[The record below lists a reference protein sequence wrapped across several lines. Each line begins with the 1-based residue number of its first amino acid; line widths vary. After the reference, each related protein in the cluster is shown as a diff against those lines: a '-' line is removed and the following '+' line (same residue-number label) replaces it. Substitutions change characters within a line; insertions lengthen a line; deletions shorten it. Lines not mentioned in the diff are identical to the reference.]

1 VRDHIRQCID
11 PLEEKILGLED
22 GRPSSGDVTQ
32 VLDALGL
39 SHLKLASAQVISL
52 LDMLADGITPVNEP
66 IVTALLRLCEA
77 HKKFLYALA
86 GVLDQ
91 PAAAIIKPRPP
102 EAVQPEA
109 VQPEAVQPEAV
120 QPEAV
125 QPEAVQPEAVQPE
138 AVQPEGDRPEGGH
151 PEGGQAEHAAQADH
165 AAQAAKQSIT
175 SIRVPTER
183 LDSLIELVGKLMV
196 TFAVL
201 SQSGTRGATLSASTL
216 AELDTVITGLQTQ
229 VDAIRLV
236 PLKQIFLPMNR
247 LVQSLSQKMKKK
259 VRFTITGDDLALDK
273 TIVESLNEPL
283 VHLLRN
289 ALDHGLETPEER
301 VEKGK
306 DETGNVRLTAWRK
319 GDNAY
324 VEVADDGRG
333 LNAQKILR
341 KAIEK
346 GLVAE
351 GAELSEAEAVQLIL
365 ASGFSTAE
373 KVTDVSGRGV
383 GMDAVANAVREQL
396 GGDILIENL
405 PAGGSRFTLSIPL
418 SRSVNEGI
426 VDALVCRVGAET
438 LIVPSRDVLE
448 IYAPL
453 PHDLVALPDGSETV
467 SVRGQIFHLLRLCEH
482 LGIGGACQGIE
493 QGLIVT
499 VRMGET
505 SAALLVDEVLRQQ
518 QVVVTGF
525 TVPVQEI
532 YSLPILGF
540 GMMGESDALVL
551 DVEKLLTSLAASAS
565 A

>member
-1 VRDHIRQCID
+1 VREHIRQCIE
-11 PLEEKILGLED
+11 PLEAKILKLED
-22 GRPSSGDVTQ
+22 GRPAGADVVQ

-77 HKKFLYALA
+77 QKKFLYALA

-91 PAAAIIKPRPP
+91 PTVAIVQPRPAAP
-102 EAVQPEA
+102 AEGERTAEAP
-109 VQPEAVQPEAV
+109 
-120 QPEAV
+120 
-125 QPEAVQPEAVQPE
+125 
-138 AVQPEGDRPEGGH
+138 
-151 PEGGQAEHAAQADH
+151 
-165 AAQAAKQSIT
+165 AAQAALPEEAAREHTQPEAAPAAPAQPEGVHVDARQGIT

-216 AELDTVITGLQTQ
+216 AELDTVITGLQNQ

-247 LVQSLSQKMKKK
+247 LVQSLAQKMKKK
-259 VRFTITGDDLALDK
+259 VRFTIVGDDLALDK

-289 ALDHGLETPEER
+289 ALDHGLEPPEER

-306 DETGNVRLTAWRK
+306 DETGSVRLSAWRK
-319 GDNAY
+319 GEVAY

-333 LNAQKILR
+333 LNAEKILR
-341 KAIEK
+341 KAVEK
-346 GLVAE
+346 GLAAE
-351 GAELSEAEAVQLIL
+351 GARVSEAEAIQFIL

-405 PAGGSRFTLSIPL
+405 PAGGSRFTLTIPL

-426 VDALVCRVGAET
+426 VDALVCRVGQET

-448 IYAPL
+448 IYAPA
-453 PHDLVALPDGSETV
+453 PGDLVALPDGSETV
-467 SVRGQIFHLLRLCEH
+467 SVRGRIFHLLRLCDH
-482 LGIGGACQGIE
+482 LGLEGSCRDIAR
-493 QGLIVT
+493 GLVVT
-499 VRMGET
+499 VRMGEI

-532 YSLPILGF
+532 YGLPILGF

-551 DVEKLLTSLAASAS
+551 DVEKLLSGLAAAES
-565 A
+565 

>member
-1 VRDHIRQCID
+1 MRLPRRERPVKDHIRQCIA
-11 PLEEKILGLED
+11 PLEENILKLED
-22 GRPSSGDVTQ
+22 GRPTGNEVTP
-32 VLDALGL
+32 VLEALGL
-39 SHLKLASAQVISL
+39 THLKLASAQVISL
-52 LDMLADGITPVNEP
+52 LDMLADGITPVNEG

-91 PAAAIIKPRPP
+91 PRAAAAPPQPEIPAPAQEP
-102 EAVQPEA
+102 EAGTGTADPA
-109 VQPEAVQPEAV
+109 VHAPPPDV
-120 QPEAV
+120 
-125 QPEAVQPEAVQPE
+125 
-138 AVQPEGDRPEGGH
+138 
-151 PEGGQAEHAAQADH
+151 AEAQANQVL
-165 AAQAAKQSIT
+165 AAGKQGIT

-247 LVQSLSQKMKKK
+247 LVQSLSLKMGKK
-259 VRFTITGDDLALDK
+259 VRFSITGDELALDK

-289 ALDHGLETPEER
+289 ALDHGLEPPEER
-301 VEKGK
+301 AEKGK
-306 DETGNVRLTAWRK
+306 DETGTVHLNAFRK
-319 GDNAY
+319 GDTAY
-324 VEVADDGRG
+324 VEVSDDGRG
-333 LNAQKILR
+333 LNAERILQKAR
-341 KAIEK
+341 ER
-346 GLVAE
+346 GLVEPDAQPTE
-351 GAELSEAEAVQLIL
+351 QEVIQFIL

-383 GMDAVANAVREQL
+383 GMDAVANAVRMQL
-396 GGDILIENL
+396 GGDINIENL
-405 PAGGSRFTLSIPL
+405 PGAGSRFTLSIPL

-426 VDALVCRVGAET
+426 VDALVCRVGPEL
-438 LIVPSRDVLE
+438 LILPSRDVLE
-448 IYAPL
+448 IYAPKAE
-453 PHDLVALPDGSETV
+453 DLVALPDGSETV
-467 SVRGQIFHLLRLCEH
+467 SVRGQIFHLLRLCRH
-482 LGIGGACQGIE
+482 LQLGETCTGIE
-493 QGLIVT
+493 KGLIVT
-499 VRMGET
+499 VRMGEI

-525 TVPVQEI
+525 TVPVQDI
-532 YSLPILGF
+532 YTLPILGF

-551 DVEKLLTSLAASAS
+551 DIEKLLAEVSVPPQA
-565 A
+565 

>member
-1 VRDHIRQCID
+1 MKDHIRQCIA
-11 PLEEKILGLED
+11 PLEENILKLEE
-22 GRPSSGDVTQ
+22 GRPTANEVAP
-32 VLDALGL
+32 VLEALGL
-39 SHLKLASAQVISL
+39 THLKLASAQVISL

-77 HKKFLYALA
+77 HKMFLYALA

-91 PAAAIIKPRPP
+91 PRAAATQADVASTQPGGQADTQAAPQP
-102 EAVQPEA
+102 DLPDAQAEVQPE
-109 VQPEAVQPEAV
+109 VHPEAQANQALAV
-120 QPEAV
+120 
-125 QPEAVQPEAVQPE
+125 
-138 AVQPEGDRPEGGH
+138 G
-151 PEGGQAEHAAQADH
+151 
-165 AAQAAKQSIT
+165 KQGIT

-247 LVQSLSQKMKKK
+247 LVQSLSQKMQKK
-259 VRFTITGDDLALDK
+259 VRFTISGDDLALDK

-289 ALDHGLETPEER
+289 ALDHGLEPPDER
-301 VEKGK
+301 AEKGK
-306 DETGNVRLTAWRK
+306 DETGNVHLNAYRK
-319 GDNAY
+319 GDTAY
-324 VEVADDGRG
+324 VEVTDDGRG
-333 LNAQKILR
+333 LNAERILQKAR
-341 KAIEK
+341 ER
-346 GLVAE
+346 GLVAMDQ
-351 GAELSEAEAVQLIL
+351 ELPEQEIIQLVL

-383 GMDAVANAVREQL
+383 GMDAVANAVRVQL
-396 GGDILIENL
+396 GGDITIENL
-405 PAGGSRFTLSIPL
+405 PGAGSRFTLSIPL

-426 VDALVCRVGAET
+426 VDALVCRVGPET

-448 IYAPL
+448 IYAPKA
-453 PHDLVALPDGSETV
+453 HDLVALPDGSETV
-467 SVRGQIFHLLRLCEH
+467 SVRGQIFHLLRLCRH
-482 LGIGGACQGIE
+482 LQLAESCTSIDS
-493 QGLIVT
+493 GLIIT
-499 VRMGET
+499 VRMGDI

-532 YSLPILGF
+532 YTLPILGF

-551 DVEKLLTSLAASAS
+551 DIEKLLSEVSAAPAP
-565 A
+565 

>member
-1 VRDHIRQCID
+1 VKDHIRQCIA
-11 PLEEKILGLED
+11 PLEEKIIRLEQ
-22 GRPSSGDVTQ
+22 GRPTANEVVH
-32 VLDALGL
+32 VLEALGL
-39 SHLKLASAQVISL
+39 THLKLASAQVISL
-52 LDMLADGITPVNEP
+52 LDMLADGITPVDEP

-77 HKKFLYALA
+77 NKKFLYTLA

-91 PAAAIIKPRPP
+91 PIEAIRPP
-102 EAVQPEA
+102 AAP
-109 VQPEAVQPEAV
+109 
-120 QPEAV
+120 
-125 QPEAVQPEAVQPE
+125 
-138 AVQPEGDRPEGGH
+138 
-151 PEGGQAEHAAQADH
+151 AETPAAEPVHAAEPAHD
-165 AAQAAKQSIT
+165 AEKAIAQSKQGIT

-247 LVQSLSQKMKKK
+247 LVQSLSQKMGKK
-259 VRFTITGDDLALDK
+259 VRFVITGDELALDK

-289 ALDHGLETPEER
+289 ALDHGLETPEDR
-301 VEKGK
+301 AAAGK
-306 DETGNVRLTAWRK
+306 DETGSVRLAAYRK
-319 GDNAY
+319 GETAY
-324 VEVADDGRG
+324 IEVSDDGRG
-333 LNAQKILR
+333 LNAGKILQ
-341 KAIEK
+341 KAMER
-346 GLVAE
+346 GLVE
-351 GAELSEAEAVQLIL
+351 PGLDLPEQEVIQFIL

-383 GMDAVANAVREQL
+383 GMDAVANAVRVQL
-396 GGDILIENL
+396 GGDIVIENL
-405 PAGGSRFTLSIPL
+405 PDGGSRFTLAIPL

-426 VDALVCRVGAET
+426 VDALVCRVGPET

-448 IYAPL
+448 IYAPAAE
-453 PHDLVALPDGSETV
+453 DLVCLPDGGETV
-467 SVRGQIFHLLRLCEH
+467 SVRGRIFHLVRLCDH
-482 LGIGGACQGIE
+482 LGLARSCGDALA
-493 QGLIVT
+493 GLIIT

-505 SAALLVDEVLRQQ
+505 AAALLVDEVLRQQ

-525 TVPVQEI
+525 TVPVQDI
-532 YSLPILGF
+532 YALPILGF

-551 DVEKLLTSLAASAS
+551 DIEKLLGEITATPAG
-565 A
+565 

>member
-1 VRDHIRQCID
+1 VRRGRGERPVRDHIRQCIA
-11 PLEEKILGLED
+11 PIEEKILQLED
-22 GRPSSGDVTQ
+22 GRPTANDVSH
-32 VLDALGL
+32 VLEVLGL

-91 PAAAIIKPRPP
+91 PRLAAAPPLPEPAPAAETAGLAVSKPEPAAA
-102 EAVQPEA
+102 EAPAAEA
-109 VQPEAVQPEAV
+109 LPLEDA
-120 QPEAV
+120 
-125 QPEAVQPEAVQPE
+125 
-138 AVQPEGDRPEGGH
+138 DKH
-151 PEGGQAEHAAQADH
+151 AEKALAAS
-165 AAQAAKQSIT
+165 KQGIT

-201 SQSGTRGATLSASTL
+201 SQSGMRGATLSASTL

-247 LVQSLSQKMKKK
+247 LVQSLSQKMQKK
-259 VRFTITGDDLALDK
+259 VRFTITGDELALDK

-289 ALDHGLETPEER
+289 ALDHGLEPPEER
-301 VEKGK
+301 AAAGK
-306 DETGNVRLTAWRK
+306 DETGSVNLTAYRK
-319 GDNAY
+319 GDTAY
-324 VEVADDGRG
+324 VEVSDDGRG
-333 LNAQKILR
+333 LNAAKILQ
-341 KAIEK
+341 KAQER
-346 GLVAE
+346 GLVE
-351 GAELSEAEAVQLIL
+351 PGQELSDQEIIQFIL
-365 ASGFSTAE
+365 SSGFSTAE

-383 GMDAVANAVREQL
+383 GMDAVANAVRTTL
-396 GGDILIENL
+396 GGDITIENL
-405 PAGGSRFTLSIPL
+405 PVAGSRFTLSIPL

-426 VDALVCRVGAET
+426 VDALVCRVGPET

-448 IYAPL
+448 IYAPQAE
-453 PHDLVALPDGSETV
+453 DLVSLPDGSEAV
-467 SVRGQIFHLLRLCEH
+467 SVRGQMFHLLRLCRH
-482 LGIGGACQGIE
+482 LGLGDSCPGIE
-493 QGLIVT
+493 RGLIIT
-499 VRMGET
+499 VRMGEVG
-505 SAALLVDEVLRQQ
+505 AALLVDEVLRQQ

-525 TVPVQEI
+525 TVPVQDI
-532 YSLPILGF
+532 YTLPILGF

-551 DVEKLLTSLAASAS
+551 DIEKLLAEVSAPVE

>member
-1 VRDHIRQCID
+1 VRDHIRQCIA
-11 PLEEKILGLED
+11 PLEEKILLLED
-22 GRPSSGDVTQ
+22 GRPTANDVSH
-32 VLDALGL
+32 VLEALGL

-91 PAAAIIKPRPP
+91 PKAATAPPVLESQAAATAASLAVAEPAAEPSASEPP
-102 EAVQPEA
+102 AVEPPVEDA
-109 VQPEAVQPEAV
+109 
-120 QPEAV
+120 
-125 QPEAVQPEAVQPE
+125 
-138 AVQPEGDRPEGGH
+138 DKH
-151 PEGGQAEHAAQADH
+151 AEKALAAS
-165 AAQAAKQSIT
+165 KQGIT

-201 SQSGTRGATLSASTL
+201 SQSGMRGATLSASTL

-247 LVQSLSQKMKKK
+247 LVQSLSQKMQKK
-259 VRFTITGDDLALDK
+259 VRFTITGDELALDK

-301 VEKGK
+301 AAAGK
-306 DETGNVRLTAWRK
+306 DETGAVNLTAYRK
-319 GDNAY
+319 GDTAY
-324 VEVADDGRG
+324 VEVSDDGRG
-333 LNAQKILR
+333 LNAAKIFK
-341 KAIEK
+341 KAQER
-346 GLVAE
+346 GLVE
-351 GAELSEAEAVQLIL
+351 PGQELSDQEIIQFIL
-365 ASGFSTAE
+365 SSGFSTAE

-383 GMDAVANAVREQL
+383 GMDAVANAVRTTL
-396 GGDILIENL
+396 GGDIKIENL
-405 PAGGSRFTLSIPL
+405 PLAGSRFTLSIPL

-426 VDALVCRVGAET
+426 VDALVCRVGPET

-448 IYAPL
+448 IYAPKAE
-453 PHDLVALPDGSETV
+453 DLVALPDGSEAV
-467 SVRGQIFHLLRLCEH
+467 SVRGQIFHLLRLCRH
-482 LGIGGACQGIE
+482 LGLGDSCPGIE
-493 QGLIVT
+493 RGLIIT
-499 VRMGET
+499 VRMGEVG
-505 SAALLVDEVLRQQ
+505 AALLVDEVLRQQ

-525 TVPVQEI
+525 TVPVQDI
-532 YSLPILGF
+532 YTLPILGF

-551 DVEKLLTSLAASAS
+551 DIEKLLAEVSATAPVEAPVAAPR
-565 A
+565 

>member
-1 VRDHIRQCID
+1 MRDHIRQCIS
-11 PLEEKILGLED
+11 PLEEQILKLED
-22 GRPSSGDVTQ
+22 GRPTSNEVTP
-32 VLDALGL
+32 VLEALGL
-39 SHLKLASAQVISL
+39 THLKLASAQVISL

-66 IVTALLRLCEA
+66 IITALLRLCEA
-77 HKKFLYALA
+77 HKKFLYSLA
-86 GVLDQ
+86 GVLEQ
-91 PAAAIIKPRPP
+91 PR
-102 EAVQPEA
+102 
-109 VQPEAVQPEAV
+109 
-120 QPEAV
+120 
-125 QPEAVQPEAVQPE
+125 
-138 AVQPEGDRPEGGH
+138 
-151 PEGGQAEHAAQADH
+151 
-165 AAQAAKQSIT
+165 AQAAPPQPQSVEAAAPLDESPSTEAAVEAASPASPEAPAHDIAEAQASQVLAASKQGIT

-247 LVQSLSQKMKKK
+247 LVQSLSQKMGKK
-259 VRFTITGDDLALDK
+259 VRFTITGDELALDK

-289 ALDHGLETPEER
+289 ALDHGLEQPEER
-301 VEKGK
+301 AGKGK
-306 DETGNVRLTAWRK
+306 DETGSVHLSAYRK
-319 GDNAY
+319 GETAF
-324 VEVADDGRG
+324 VEVSDDGRG
-333 LNAQKILR
+333 LNAERILQKAR
-341 KAIEK
+341 ER
-346 GLVAE
+346 GLVE
-351 GAELSEAEAVQLIL
+351 PGAEPSEQEIIQFIL

-383 GMDAVANAVREQL
+383 GMDAVANAIRMQL

-405 PAGGSRFTLSIPL
+405 PGAGSRFTLSIPL

-426 VDALVCRVGAET
+426 VDALVCRVGPEL

-448 IYAPL
+448 IYAPAA
-453 PHDLVALPDGSETV
+453 HDLVALPDGSETV
-467 SVRGQIFHLLRLCEH
+467 SVRGQIFHLLRLCQH
-482 LGIGGACQGIE
+482 LGLGDACPGIE
-493 QGLIVT
+493 KGLIIT
-499 VRMGET
+499 VRMGEV

-525 TVPVQEI
+525 TVPVQDI
-532 YSLPILGF
+532 YTLPILGF

-551 DVEKLLTSLAASAS
+551 DIEKLLAELTAIPAGPAALGQE
-565 A
+565 

>member
-1 VRDHIRQCID
+1 MRDHIRQCIA
-11 PLEEKILGLED
+11 PLEEKILELEN
-22 GRPSSGDVTQ
+22 GRPTGNDVSH
-32 VLDALGL
+32 VLEALGL
-39 SHLKLASAQVISL
+39 SHLKLASTQVISL

-91 PAAAIIKPRPP
+91 PRAATAPPRL
-102 EAVQPEA
+102 EAP
-109 VQPEAVQPEAV
+109 
-120 QPEAV
+120 
-125 QPEAVQPEAVQPE
+125 
-138 AVQPEGDRPEGGH
+138 G
-151 PEGGQAEHAAQADH
+151 AAQADDAAPPATTPEPSIMPETMPPTMPMAGQAGAEPPAEDAEKH
-165 AAQAAKQSIT
+165 AEKALAASKQSIT

-201 SQSGTRGATLSASTL
+201 SQSGMRGATLSASTL

-247 LVQSLSQKMKKK
+247 LVQSLSQKMQKK
-259 VRFTITGDDLALDK
+259 VRFTITGDELALDK
-273 TIVESLNEPL
+273 TIVECLNEPL

-301 VEKGK
+301 VAAGK
-306 DETGNVRLTAWRK
+306 DETGAVNLTAFRK
-319 GDNAY
+319 GDTAF
-324 VEVADDGRG
+324 VEVSDDGRG
-333 LNAQKILR
+333 LNAGKILK
-341 KAIEK
+341 KAQER
-346 GLVAE
+346 GLVE
-351 GAELSEAEAVQLIL
+351 PGQELSEQEIIQFIL
-365 ASGFSTAE
+365 SSGFSTAE

-383 GMDAVANAVREQL
+383 GMDAVANAVRTAL
-396 GGDILIENL
+396 SGDIAIENL
-405 PAGGSRFTLSIPL
+405 KGGGSRFTLSIPL

-426 VDALVCRVGAET
+426 VDALVCRVGQET

-448 IYAPL
+448 IYAPQAE
-453 PHDLVALPDGSETV
+453 DLVALPDGSETV
-467 SVRGQIFHLLRLCEH
+467 SVRGQIFHLLRLCRH
-482 LGIGGACQGIE
+482 LGLDDTCRGIE
-493 QGLIVT
+493 RGLIIT
-499 VRMGET
+499 VRMGELK
-505 SAALLVDEVLRQQ
+505 AAILVDEVLRQQ

-532 YSLPILGF
+532 YTLPILGF

-551 DVEKLLTSLAASAS
+551 DIEKLLVELTTPAQA
-565 A
+565 

>member
-1 VRDHIRQCID
+1 MKDAIRQCVA
-11 PLEEKILGLED
+11 PLEESILALEQ
-22 GRPSSGDVTQ
+22 GRPASNEVTP
-32 VLDALGL
+32 VLEALGL
-39 SHLKLASAQVISL
+39 THLKLASAQVISL
-52 LDMLADGITPVNEP
+52 LDMLADGISPVNGS

-77 HKKFLYALA
+77 HKQFLYALA

-91 PAAAIIKPRPP
+91 PRAAAALPQLEVPTPTAVEPAPDAPDAGSAESAAVLAAAQPP
-102 EAVQPEA
+102 
-109 VQPEAVQPEAV
+109 
-120 QPEAV
+120 
-125 QPEAVQPEAVQPE
+125 
-138 AVQPEGDRPEGGH
+138 D
-151 PEGGQAEHAAQADH
+151 QAEAHAEAQANQVL
-165 AAQAAKQSIT
+165 AASKQGIT

-247 LVQSLSQKMKKK
+247 LVQSLSQKMQKK
-259 VRFTITGDDLALDK
+259 VRFSISGDELALDK

-289 ALDHGLETPEER
+289 ALDHGLETAEER
-301 VEKGK
+301 AEKGK
-306 DETGNVRLTAWRK
+306 DETGNVFLNAYRK
-319 GDNAY
+319 GDTAY
-324 VEVADDGRG
+324 VEVSDDGRG
-333 LNAQKILR
+333 LNAEKILR
-341 KAIEK
+341 KAQER
-346 GLVAE
+346 GLVE
-351 GAELSEAEAVQLIL
+351 PGQDLSEQEIIQFVL

-383 GMDAVANAVREQL
+383 GMDAVANAVRAQL
-396 GGDILIENL
+396 GGDITIENL
-405 PAGGSRFTLSIPL
+405 PGAGSRFTLAIPL

-426 VDALVCRVGAET
+426 VDALICRVGPET

-453 PHDLVALPDGSETV
+453 AHDLVALPDGSETV
-467 SVRGQIFHLLRLCEH
+467 SVRGQIFHLLRLRRHLQLAGLCED
-482 LGIGGACQGIE
+482 IT
-493 QGLIVT
+493 QGLLIT
-499 VRMGET
+499 VRMGEV

-525 TVPVQEI
+525 TVPVQDI
-532 YSLPILGF
+532 YTLPILGF

-551 DVEKLLTSLAASAS
+551 DIEKLLAEVSAP

>member
-1 VRDHIRQCID
+1 MKDLVRQCIT
-11 PLEEKILGLED
+11 PLEESILKLEG
-22 GRPSSGDVTQ
+22 GRPTGNEVTP
-32 VLDALGL
+32 VLEALGL
-39 SHLKLASAQVISL
+39 THLKLASAQVISL

-66 IVTALLRLCEA
+66 IITALLQLCEA

-91 PAAAIIKPRPP
+91 PRASAAPPQLEISTPTADCDEPAAQPDTQAEPQAEAQALDHP
-102 EAVQPEA
+102 EA
-109 VQPEAVQPEAV
+109 
-120 QPEAV
+120 
-125 QPEAVQPEAVQPE
+125 
-138 AVQPEGDRPEGGH
+138 
-151 PEGGQAEHAAQADH
+151 QAERVLAAS
-165 AAQAAKQSIT
+165 KQGIT

-247 LVQSLSQKMKKK
+247 LVQSLSQKMQKK
-259 VRFTITGDDLALDK
+259 VRFTISGDELALDK

-289 ALDHGLETPEER
+289 ALDHGLETAEER

-306 DETGNVRLTAWRK
+306 DETGNVHLNAYRK
-319 GDNAY
+319 GDTAY

-333 LNAQKILR
+333 LNAARILQKAQER
-341 KAIEK
+341 
-346 GLVAE
+346 GLVE
-351 GAELSEAEAVQLIL
+351 PGQELTEQEIIQFIL

-383 GMDAVANAVREQL
+383 GMDAVANAVRMQL
-396 GGDILIENL
+396 GGDITIENL
-405 PAGGSRFTLSIPL
+405 PGAGSRFTLSIPL

-426 VDALVCRVGAET
+426 VDALVCRVGPEV

-448 IYAPL
+448 IFAPKAE
-453 PHDLVALPDGSETV
+453 DLVALPDGSETV
-467 SVRGQIFHLLRLCEH
+467 SVRGQIFHLLRLCRH
-482 LGIGGACQGIE
+482 LDLHESCTDIGA
-493 QGLIVT
+493 GLIIT
-499 VRMGET
+499 VRMGEHE
-505 SAALLVDEVLRQQ
+505 AALLVDEVLRQQ

-525 TVPVQEI
+525 TVPVQDI
-532 YSLPILGF
+532 YTLPILGF

-551 DVEKLLTSLAASAS
+551 DIEKLLNEISAPPQV
-565 A
+565 

>member
-1 VRDHIRQCID
+1 VREHIRQCIE
-11 PLEEKILGLED
+11 PLEANILKLED
-22 GRPSSGDVTQ
+22 GRPAGSDVVQ

-77 HKKFLYALA
+77 QKKFLYALA

-91 PAAAIIKPRPP
+91 PAAAIVQLRPVPPAEAERTAEAPAAPP
-102 EAVQPEA
+102 EEAAGERAQPEA
-109 VQPEAVQPEAV
+109 AAPAPAQPEAA
-120 QPEAV
+120 
-125 QPEAVQPEAVQPE
+125 
-138 AVQPEGDRPEGGH
+138 
-151 PEGGQAEHAAQADH
+151 HADARQG
-165 AAQAAKQSIT
+165 IT

-216 AELDTVITGLQTQ
+216 AELDTVITGLQNQ

-259 VRFTITGDDLALDK
+259 VRFTIVGDDLALDK

-289 ALDHGLETPEER
+289 ALDHGLEPPEER
-301 VEKGK
+301 AEKGK
-306 DETGNVRLTAWRK
+306 DETGSVRLSAWRK
-319 GDNAY
+319 GEVAY

-333 LNAQKILR
+333 LNAEKILR
-341 KAIEK
+341 KAVEK

-351 GAELSEAEAVQLIL
+351 GARVSEAEAIQFIL

-396 GGDILIENL
+396 GGDILIENQ

-426 VDALVCRVGAET
+426 VDALVCRVGEET

-448 IYAPL
+448 IYAPA
-453 PHDLVALPDGSETV
+453 PGDLVALPDGSETV
-467 SVRGQIFHLLRLCEH
+467 SVRGRIFHLLRLGDH
-482 LGIGGACQGIE
+482 LGLEGACRDIAR
-493 QGLIVT
+493 GLVVT
-499 VRMGET
+499 VRMGEI
-505 SAALLVDEVLRQQ
+505 SAALLVDEILRQQ

-532 YSLPILGF
+532 YGLPILGF

-551 DVEKLLTSLAASAS
+551 DVEKLLSGLAAAESGPS
-565 A
+565 

>member
-1 VRDHIRQCID
+1 MKDHIRQCIA
-11 PLEEKILGLED
+11 PLEESILKLEE
-22 GRPSSGDVTQ
+22 GRPTGNEVTP
-32 VLDALGL
+32 VLEALGL
-39 SHLKLASAQVISL
+39 THLKLASAQVISL

-77 HKKFLYALA
+77 HKMFLCALA

-91 PAAAIIKPRPP
+91 PRAAATQAEMQPAPAAPQPELQETQSDDPLAETTP
-102 EAVQPEA
+102 EAQPEA
-109 VQPEAVQPEAV
+109 QANQALAV
-120 QPEAV
+120 
-125 QPEAVQPEAVQPE
+125 
-138 AVQPEGDRPEGGH
+138 G
-151 PEGGQAEHAAQADH
+151 
-165 AAQAAKQSIT
+165 KQGIT

-247 LVQSLSQKMKKK
+247 LVQSLSQKMQKK
-259 VRFTITGDDLALDK
+259 VRFTISGDDLALDK

-289 ALDHGLETPEER
+289 ALDHGLEPPDER
-301 VEKGK
+301 AEKGK
-306 DETGNVRLTAWRK
+306 DETGNVHLNAYRK
-319 GDNAY
+319 GDTAY
-324 VEVADDGRG
+324 VEVTDDGRG
-333 LNAQKILR
+333 LNAERILQKAR
-341 KAIEK
+341 ER
-346 GLVAE
+346 GLVE
-351 GAELSEAEAVQLIL
+351 MDQELPEQEIIQLVL

-383 GMDAVANAVREQL
+383 GMDAVANAVRVQL
-396 GGDILIENL
+396 GGDITIENL
-405 PAGGSRFTLSIPL
+405 PGAGSRFTLSIPL

-426 VDALVCRVGAET
+426 VDALVCRVGPET

-448 IYAPL
+448 IYAPKA
-453 PHDLVALPDGSETV
+453 HDLVALPDGSETV
-467 SVRGQIFHLLRLCEH
+467 SVRGQIFHLLRLCRH
-482 LGIGGACQGIE
+482 LQLAESCTGIDS
-493 QGLIVT
+493 GLIIT
-499 VRMGET
+499 VRMGEI

-532 YSLPILGF
+532 YTLPILGF
-540 GMMGESDALVL
+540 G
-551 DVEKLLTSLAASAS
+551 TTTF
-565 A
+565 

>member
-1 VRDHIRQCID
+1 MRDHIRQCIA
-11 PLEEKILGLED
+11 PLEEQILKLED
-22 GRPSSGDVTQ
+22 GRPTSNEVTP
-32 VLDALGL
+32 VLEALGL
-39 SHLKLASAQVISL
+39 THLKLASAQVISL

-91 PAAAIIKPRPP
+91 PKALAAPPQVETAAALAA
-102 EAVQPEA
+102 EAEA
-109 VQPEAVQPEAV
+109 AAESEAANGP
-120 QPEAV
+120 
-125 QPEAVQPEAVQPE
+125 
-138 AVQPEGDRPEGGH
+138 
-151 PEGGQAEHAAQADH
+151 QAEAPAHDMAEAQANQVL
-165 AAQAAKQSIT
+165 AASKQGIT

-247 LVQSLSQKMKKK
+247 LVQSLSQKMGKK
-259 VRFTITGDDLALDK
+259 VRFTITGDELALDK

-289 ALDHGLETPEER
+289 ALDHGLEQPEER
-301 VEKGK
+301 AEKGK
-306 DETGNVRLTAWRK
+306 DETGSVLLNAYRK
-319 GDNAY
+319 GDTAY
-324 VEVADDGRG
+324 VEVSDDGRG
-333 LNAQKILR
+333 LNAARILQKAQER
-341 KAIEK
+341 
-346 GLVAE
+346 GLVE
-351 GAELSEAEAVQLIL
+351 PGQELSEQEIIQFIL

-383 GMDAVANAVREQL
+383 GMDAVANAIRMQL
-396 GGDILIENL
+396 GGDISIENL
-405 PAGGSRFTLSIPL
+405 PGAGSRFTLSIPL

-426 VDALVCRVGAET
+426 VDALVCRVGPEL

-448 IYAPL
+448 IYAPA

-467 SVRGQIFHLLRLCEH
+467 SVRGQIFHLLRLCRH
-482 LGIGGACQGIE
+482 LQLDGACTGIE
-493 QGLIVT
+493 QGLIIT
-499 VRMGET
+499 VRMGEV

-525 TVPVQEI
+525 TVPVQDI
-532 YSLPILGF
+532 YTLPILGF

-551 DVEKLLTSLAASAS
+551 DIEKLLTEVSATPQ

>member
-1 VRDHIRQCID
+1 MRDHIRQCIA
-11 PLEEKILGLED
+11 PLEEKILLLED
-22 GRPSSGDVTQ
+22 GRPTANDVSH
-32 VLDALGL
+32 VLEALGL

-91 PAAAIIKPRPP
+91 PKTATAPPVLESRAAEASAPLAVAEPEAAASPAAEPP
-102 EAVQPEA
+102 
-109 VQPEAVQPEAV
+109 
-120 QPEAV
+120 
-125 QPEAVQPEAVQPE
+125 
-138 AVQPEGDRPEGGH
+138 
-151 PEGGQAEHAAQADH
+151 AEDADKHAEKAL
-165 AAQAAKQSIT
+165 AASKQGIT

-201 SQSGTRGATLSASTL
+201 SQSGMRGATLSASTL

-247 LVQSLSQKMKKK
+247 LVQSLSQKMQKK
-259 VRFTITGDDLALDK
+259 VRFTITGDELALDK

-301 VEKGK
+301 AAAGK
-306 DETGNVRLTAWRK
+306 DETGAVNLTAYRK
-319 GDNAY
+319 GDTAY
-324 VEVADDGRG
+324 VEVSDDGRG
-333 LNAQKILR
+333 LNAAKILK
-341 KAIEK
+341 KAQER
-346 GLVAE
+346 GLVE
-351 GAELSEAEAVQLIL
+351 PGQELSDQEVIQFIL
-365 ASGFSTAE
+365 SSGFSTAE

-383 GMDAVANAVREQL
+383 GMDAVANAVRTTL
-396 GGDILIENL
+396 GGDIKIENL
-405 PAGGSRFTLSIPL
+405 PAAGSRFTLSIPL

-426 VDALVCRVGAET
+426 VDALVCRVGPET

-448 IYAPL
+448 IYAPQAE
-453 PHDLVALPDGSETV
+453 DLVSLPDGSEAV
-467 SVRGQIFHLLRLCEH
+467 SVRGQIFHLLRLCRH
-482 LGIGGACQGIE
+482 LGLGDSCPGIE
-493 QGLIVT
+493 RGLIIT
-499 VRMGET
+499 VRMGEAG
-505 SAALLVDEVLRQQ
+505 AALLVDEVLRQQ

-525 TVPVQEI
+525 TVPVQDI
-532 YSLPILGF
+532 YTLPILGF

-551 DVEKLLTSLAASAS
+551 DIEKLLAEVSAPVAAPVEAP
-565 A
+565 APR

>member
-1 VRDHIRQCID
+1 MKDAIRQCIA
-11 PLEEKILGLED
+11 PLEESILKLED
-22 GRPSSGDVTQ
+22 GRPTSNEVTP
-32 VLDALGL
+32 VLEALGL
-39 SHLKLASAQVISL
+39 THLKLASAQVISL
-52 LDMLADGITPVNEP
+52 LDMLADGITPVNAP

-77 HKKFLYALA
+77 HKQFLYALA

-91 PAAAIIKPRPP
+91 PRAAAAPQRLDIPVPAASEPAAAEADALATDAGAPP
-102 EAVQPEA
+102 EAGLQPPDHAEA
-109 VQPEAVQPEAV
+109 
-120 QPEAV
+120 
-125 QPEAVQPEAVQPE
+125 
-138 AVQPEGDRPEGGH
+138 
-151 PEGGQAEHAAQADH
+151 QAERALAAS
-165 AAQAAKQSIT
+165 KQGIT

-247 LVQSLSQKMKKK
+247 LVQSLSQKMQKK
-259 VRFTITGDDLALDK
+259 VRFTITGDELALDK

-289 ALDHGLETPEER
+289 ALDHGLEPPEER
-301 VEKGK
+301 AEKGK
-306 DETGNVRLTAWRK
+306 DETGKVFLNAYRK
-319 GDNAY
+319 GDTAY
-324 VEVADDGRG
+324 VEVSDDGRG
-333 LNAQKILR
+333 LNAERILR
-341 KAIEK
+341 KAQER
-346 GLVAE
+346 GLVE
-351 GAELSEAEAVQLIL
+351 PGQQPGQELSEQEIIQFVL

-383 GMDAVANAVREQL
+383 GMDAVANAVRAQL
-396 GGDILIENL
+396 GGDITIENL
-405 PAGGSRFTLSIPL
+405 PGAGSRFTLSIPL

-426 VDALVCRVGAET
+426 VDALVCRVGSET

-453 PHDLVALPDGSETV
+453 AHDLVALPDGSETV
-467 SVRGQIFHLLRLCEH
+467 SVRGQIFHLLRLRRHLQLEGVCED
-482 LGIGGACQGIE
+482 IAK
-493 QGLIVT
+493 GLLIT
-499 VRMGET
+499 VRMGEV

-525 TVPVQEI
+525 TVPVQDI
-532 YSLPILGF
+532 YTLPILGF

-551 DVEKLLTSLAASAS
+551 DIEKLLAEVSAPPQ
-565 A
+565 AEAPRP